1 MTENDLN
8 NNKSSFMKWVD
19 KRYPWT
25 EFWNKHL
32 AEYYAPKN
40 FNFWYFFGSFSLLV
54 FVMQILTGIWLVM
67 EYVPAADMPLGT
79 VLGLG
84 KSLPPEALYSGAF
97 GSVQHIMRDVHYGWL
112 LRFMHTTG
120 ASAFFTVVYLHMY
133 RGLIYGSYQKPREL
147 VWLIGMVI
155 YFCLL
160 IEAFTGYVL
169 PWGQM
174 SYWGAAVITSFASA
188 IPYMGDLILT
198 WLRGGFA
205 VTGVSL
211 HRFFS
216 LHVIAIPLLL
226 AVFVFVHLVAL
237 HHVGSNNPDGIDIKE
252 KKDKN
257 GIPLDGIPFHPYYTV
272 KDIVGVV
279 VFLFVFCVVVFFT
292 PKMGGL
298 FIEPDNFVPANPMVT
313 PPEIAPV
320 WYMTPFY
327 AMLRA
332 IPNKLLG
339 LMTMAAGIAVMF
351 VLPWLDRSKVRS
363 IRYKGNYSKVAIMV
377 FVVCFIGLG
386 YLGHE
391 GVSPLRTMLARIFTV
406 GYFGF
411 FLLMPF
417 YSAIEK
423 TKPLPERVTG

>member
-1 MTENDLN
+1 MTDNTATKKGQIME
-8 NNKSSFMKWVD
+8 WID

-25 EFWNKHL
+25 DFWKKHL
-32 AEYYAPKN
+32 SEYYAPRN
-40 FNFWYFFGSFSLLV
+40 FNFWYYFGSFSLLV
-54 FVMQILTGIWLVM
+54 FVAQIISGIWLVM
-67 EYVPAADMPLGT
+67 EYVPTADG
-79 VLGLG
+79 
-84 KSLPPEALYSGAF
+84 SF
-97 GSVQHIMRDVHYGWL
+97 QSVQHIMREVRYGWL

-120 ASAFFTVVYLHMY
+120 ASAFFAVVYLHMY

-147 VWLIGMVI
+147 VWLVGMVI
-155 YFCLL
+155 YMMLL
-160 IEAFTGYVL
+160 FEAFTGYVL

-188 IPYMGDLILT
+188 IPYLGDVILI
-198 WLRGGFA
+198 WLRGDFN

-226 AVFVFVHLVAL
+226 CVMIFVHLVAL
-237 HHVGSNNPDGIDIKE
+237 HHVGSNNPDGIDIKA

-257 GIPLDGIPFHPYYTV
+257 GIPLDGIPFHPYYTI

-279 VFLFVFCVVVFFT
+279 VFLAVFCAVMFFM
-292 PKMGGL
+292 PKMGGIFL
-298 FIEPDNFVPANPMVT
+298 EPDNSIPANPLQT
-313 PPEIAPV
+313 PPEISPV

-332 IPNKLLG
+332 VPNKLLG
-339 LMTMAAGIAVMF
+339 LITMAAGLAIMF
-351 VLPWLDRSKVRS
+351 VLPWLDRSPVRS
-363 IRYKGNYSKVAIMV
+363 IRYKGMLSKIAIVV
-377 FVVCFIGLG
+377 FVVCFVGLG
-386 YLGHE
+386 YLGHTS
-391 GVSPLRTMLARIFTV
+391 VSPLRTMMARLLTI

-417 YSAIEK
+417 YTRMEK
-423 TKPLPERVTG
+423 TKRLPERVT

>member
-1 MTENDLN
+1 MTEKELSK
-8 NNKSSFMKWVD
+8 KSGFMEWVD
-19 KRYPWT
+19 ARYPWT
-25 EFWNKHL
+25 DFWKKHL
-32 AEYYAPKN
+32 SEYYAPRN

-67 EYVPAADMPLGT
+67 EYTPTA
-79 VLGLG
+79 
-84 KSLPPEALYSGAF
+84 E
-97 GSVQHIMRDVHYGWL
+97 GSFASIQHIMREVRYGWL

-120 ASAFFTVVYLHMY
+120 ASAFFIVVYLHMY

-155 YFCLL
+155 YFLL
-160 IEAFTGYVL
+160 LVEAFTGYVL

-174 SYWGAAVITSFASA
+174 SYWGASVITSFASA
-188 IPYMGDLILT
+188 IPYIGDLILT
-198 WLRGGFA
+198 WLRGGFS

-226 AVFVFVHLVAL
+226 AVLIFVHLVAL
-237 HHVGSNNPDGIDIKE
+237 HHVGSNNPDGIDIK
-252 KKDKN
+252 KHKDKN

-272 KDIVGVV
+272 KDLVGVV
-279 VFLFVFCVVVFFT
+279 VFLFIFCCVVFFT
-292 PKMGGL
+292 PTMGGMFL
-298 FIEPDNFVPANPMVT
+298 EPDNFVVANPMVT

-332 IPNKLLG
+332 VPNKLMG
-339 LMTMAAGIAVMF
+339 VITMAAGIAIMF
-351 VLPWLDRSKVRS
+351 VLPWLDRSRVRS
-363 IRYKGNYSKVAIMV
+363 IRYKGSYSKIAILI
-377 FVVCFIGLG
+377 FVICFVGLG

-391 GVSPLRTMLARIFTV
+391 GVSPLRTLMARIFTV

-417 YSAIEK
+417 YSSIEK

>member
-1 MTENDLN
+1 MTEKEQAVKKNG
-8 NNKSSFMKWVD
+8 FMEWID

-25 EFWNKHL
+25 DFWEKHL
-32 AEYYAPKN
+32 SKYYAPRN

-67 EYVPAADMPLGT
+67 EYIPTA
-79 VLGLG
+79 
-84 KSLPPEALYSGAF
+84 E
-97 GSVQHIMRDVHYGWL
+97 GSFSSIQHIMREVRFGWL

-174 SYWGAAVITSFASA
+174 SYWGASVITSFASA
-188 IPYMGDLILT
+188 IPYIGDLLLT
-198 WLRGGFA
+198 WLRGGFS

-216 LHVIAIPLLL
+216 LHVIAILLLL
-226 AVFVFVHLVAL
+226 AVLIFVHLVAL
-237 HHVGSNNPDGIDIKE
+237 HHVGSNNPDGIDIK
-252 KKDKN
+252 KHKNKD

-272 KDIVGVV
+272 KDLVGVV
-279 VFLFVFCVVVFFT
+279 VFLFIFCAIVFFS
-292 PKMGGL
+292 PQMGGL
-298 FIEPDNFVPANPMVT
+298 FLEPDNFVVANPMVT

-332 IPNKLLG
+332 IPNKLMG
-339 LMTMAAGIAVMF
+339 VMVMAAGVAIMF
-351 VLPWLDRSKVRS
+351 VLPWLDRSRVRS
-363 IRYKGNYSKVAIMV
+363 IRYKGTYSKIAIMV

-391 GVSPLRTMLARIFTV
+391 GVSSLRTLMARIFTV

-417 YSAIEK
+417 YSSMEK
-423 TKPLPERVTG
+423 TKPLPERVT

>member
-1 MTENDLN
+1 MTEKALTK
-8 NNKSSFMKWVD
+8 KSRFMEWID

-25 EFWNKHL
+25 EFWKKHL
-32 AEYYAPKN
+32 SEYYAPKN

-54 FVMQILTGIWLVM
+54 FVMQIITGIWLVM
-67 EYVPAADMPLGT
+67 EYVPTAD
-79 VLGLG
+79 
-84 KSLPPEALYSGAF
+84 
-97 GSVQHIMRDVHYGWL
+97 GSFPSIQHIMREVRFGWL

-120 ASAFFTVVYLHMY
+120 ASAFFVVVYLHMY
-133 RGLIYGSYQKPREL
+133 RGLIYGSYRKPREL

-155 YFCLL
+155 YFALL
-160 IEAFTGYVL
+160 VEAFTGYVL

-174 SYWGAAVITSFASA
+174 SFWGATVITSFASA
-188 IPYMGDLILT
+188 IPYMGDLLLT
-198 WLRGGFA
+198 FLRGGYSVA
-205 VTGVSL
+205 SVTL

-216 LHVIAIPLLL
+216 LHVIAIPFML
-226 AVFVFVHLVAL
+226 AIFIFVHLVAL

-272 KDIVGVV
+272 KDLVGVI
-279 VFLFVFCVVVFFT
+279 VFLFVFAVVVFFM
-292 PKMGGL
+292 PKMGGYFL
-298 FIEPDNFVPANPMVT
+298 EPDNFIPANPLQT
-313 PPEIAPV
+313 PNEIAPL

-332 IPNKLLG
+332 VPNKLLG
-339 LMTMAAGIAVMF
+339 VIVMAASIAIMF
-351 VLPWLDRSKVRS
+351 VLPWLDRSRVRS
-363 IRYKGNYSKVAIMV
+363 IRYKGTYSKIALVV
-377 FVVCFIGLG
+377 FVISFIVLG

-391 GVSPLRTMLARIFTV
+391 GVTYWRTFFARIFTV
-406 GYFGF
+406 TYFGF

-417 YSAIEK
+417 YTSIEK

>member
-1 MTENDLN
+1 MSDKALDKK
-8 NNKSSFMKWVD
+8 NKFMEWVD

-25 EFWNKHL
+25 DFWKKHL
-32 AEYYAPKN
+32 SEYYAPKN

-54 FVMQILTGIWLVM
+54 FVMQILTGIWMVM
-67 EYVPAADMPLGT
+67 EYIPTADG
-79 VLGLG
+79 
-84 KSLPPEALYSGAF
+84 SFS
-97 GSVQHIMRDVHYGWL
+97 SVQHIMREVRYGWL

-120 ASAFFTVVYLHMY
+120 ASAFFVVVYLHMY

-147 VWLIGMVI
+147 VWLIGMTI
-155 YFCLL
+155 YFFLL
-160 IEAFTGYVL
+160 VEAFTGYVL

-188 IPYMGDLILT
+188 IPYVGDVLLV
-198 WLRGGFA
+198 WLRGGFS

-226 AVFVFVHLVAL
+226 CVFIFVHLVAL
-237 HHVGSNNPDGIDIKE
+237 HHVGSNNPDGVDIKA
-252 KKDKN
+252 KKNKE

-272 KDIVGVV
+272 KDLVGVV
-279 VFLFVFCVVVFFT
+279 VFLFVFSLVVFFA

-298 FIEPDNFVPANPMVT
+298 FLEPDNFLPANPLQT

-332 IPNKLLG
+332 IPNKLFG
-339 LMTMAAGIAVMF
+339 LLTMAAAVAIMF

-363 IRYKGNYSKVAIMV
+363 IRYKGTYSKVAIV
-377 FVVCFIGLG
+377 LFVISFVGLG

-391 GVSPLRTMLARIFTV
+391 AVSPLKTMIARVLTLT
-406 GYFGF
+406 YFGF

-417 YSAIEK
+417 YSSKEK
-423 TKPLPERVTG
+423 TKRVPERVTG

>member
-1 MTENDLN
+1 MTDKDLN
-8 NNKSSFMKWVD
+8 KKSSFMEWVD

-25 EFWNKHL
+25 DFWKKHL
-32 AEYYAPKN
+32 SEYYAPRN

-54 FVMQILTGIWLVM
+54 FVMQILSGIWLVM
-67 EYVPAADMPLGT
+67 EYTPTAEG
-79 VLGLG
+79 
-84 KSLPPEALYSGAF
+84 SFS
-97 GSVQHIMRDVHYGWL
+97 SVQHIMREVRYGWL

-133 RGLIYGSYQKPREL
+133 RGLIYGSYKKPREL

-188 IPYMGDLILT
+188 IPYIGDLILT
-198 WLRGGFA
+198 WLRGGFS

-226 AVFVFVHLVAL
+226 AVLIFVHLVAL
-237 HHVGSNNPDGIDIKE
+237 HHVGSNNPDGIEI
-252 KKDKN
+252 KDKKN
-257 GIPLDGIPFHPYYTV
+257 KEGIPLDGIPFHPYYTV
-272 KDIVGVV
+272 KDLVGVV
-279 VFLFVFCVVVFFT
+279 VFLFIFSLVVFFT

-298 FIEPDNFVPANPMVT
+298 FIEPDNFIPANPMVT

-332 IPNKLLG
+332 IPNKLFG
-339 LMTMAAGIAVMF
+339 LMTMAAGIAIMF
-351 VLPWLDRSKVRS
+351 VLPWLDRSRVRS
-363 IRYKGNYSKVAIMV
+363 IRYKGTYSKIAIMV

-391 GVSPLRTMLARIFTV
+391 GVSPLRTLMARVFTV

-417 YSAIEK
+417 YSSREK
-423 TKPLPERVTG
+423 TKHLPERVTG

>member
-1 MTENDLN
+1 MSDKALDKK
-8 NNKSSFMKWVD
+8 NKFMEWVD

-25 EFWNKHL
+25 DFWKKHL
-32 AEYYAPKN
+32 SEYYAPKN

-54 FVMQILTGIWLVM
+54 FVMQILTGIWMVM
-67 EYVPAADMPLGT
+67 EYIPTADG
-79 VLGLG
+79 
-84 KSLPPEALYSGAF
+84 SFS
-97 GSVQHIMRDVHYGWL
+97 SVQHIMREVRYGWL

-120 ASAFFTVVYLHMY
+120 ASAFFVVVYLHMY

-147 VWLIGMVI
+147 VWLIGMTI
-155 YFCLL
+155 YFFLL
-160 IEAFTGYVL
+160 VEAFTGYVL

-188 IPYMGDLILT
+188 IPYVGDVLLV
-198 WLRGGFA
+198 WLRGGFS

-226 AVFVFVHLVAL
+226 CVFIFVHLVAL
-237 HHVGSNNPDGIDIKE
+237 HHVGSNNPDGVDIKA
-252 KKDKN
+252 KKNKE

-272 KDIVGVV
+272 KDLVGVV
-279 VFLFVFCVVVFFT
+279 VFLFVFSLVVFFA

-298 FIEPDNFVPANPMVT
+298 FLEPDNFLPANPLQT

-332 IPNKLLG
+332 IPNKLFG
-339 LMTMAAGIAVMF
+339 LLTMAAAVAIMF

-363 IRYKGNYSKVAIMV
+363 IRYKGTYSKVAIV
-377 FVVCFIGLG
+377 LFVISFVGLG

-391 GVSPLRTMLARIFTV
+391 AVSPLKTMVARVLTLT
-406 GYFGF
+406 YFGF

-417 YSAIEK
+417 YSSKEK
-423 TKPLPERVTG
+423 TKRVPERVTG